1 MSAFGAMTPLVR
13 ALVATGRTAEA
24 HAVLTV
30 GLAFLDTHPGLGIET
45 SAGFAQAIVAAP
57 GEPRVAEAAAA
68 AAMGAA
74 EDIPFYRMQSALLLG
89 TPGYAWATRREA
101 REAADT
107 AAEIAALLGNAGATA
122 AAALISAAAGRTR
135 GHDDGRVYGALAQAH
150 ELGIRPLVVD
160 GLALVGA
167 LARDAGR
174 ASVAARLHGAGE
186 RLRAELGAAV
196 SPLGGLLAPD
206 AAFLTAHAEAVAEGA
221 RLKEVAAVGY
231 ALRSRGRRGRPKTG
245 WDSLTPAE
253 RQVVALAARVRTNR
267 RSPSA

>member
-1 MSAFGAMTPLVR
+1 
-13 ALVATGRTAEA
+13 
-24 HAVLTV
+24 
-30 GLAFLDTHPGLGIET
+30 
-45 SAGFAQAIVAAP
+45 
-57 GEPRVAEAAAA
+57 
-68 AAMGAA
+68 
-74 EDIPFYRMQSALLLG
+74 
-89 TPGYAWATRREA
+89 
-101 REAADT
+101 
-107 AAEIAALLGNAGATA
+107 
-122 AAALISAAAGRTR
+122 
-135 GHDDGRVYGALAQAH
+135 VYGALAQAH

-160 GLALVGA
+160 GLGLALVGA
-167 LARDAGR
+167 LARDSGR

-253 RQVVALAARVRTNR
+253 RQVVALAARVRTNPEIAER
-267 RSPSA
+267 LLVSTATVRTHLRSVYAKLGLTGRVELAAAASKPDL